1 MKRNLLV
8 ILVVVVAI
16 AIMIFAARKLKNYP
30 HYSKLPTAN
39 VKGKPAPDFTLT
51 SLDGK
56 TVQLSALKGKAVVLN
71 FWATWCAPCKIEV
84 PWLVDLQKQ
93 YGPEGLEIIG
103 IAMDEGSKEEVAEF
117 TKEMNI
123 NYTVAIGDEKI
134 AEAYGNILGLPTTF
148 YIGRDGNMISKVPGL
163 VSHKE
168 IEDNIKQAL
177 NQPATAAKTQAL
189 ESN

>member
-1 MKRNLLV
+1 VKRNLLV

-16 AIMIFAARKLKNYP
+16 AMMIFVARKLKNYP
-30 HYSKLPTAN
+30 HQSQLPTTN

-56 TVQLSALKGKAVVLN
+56 TVKLSDLKGKAVVLN

-93 YGPEGLEIIG
+93 YGPQGLEIIG
-103 IAMDEGSKEEVAEF
+103 VAMDEGGKEEVAEF
-117 TKEMNI
+117 AKEMNI
-123 NYTVAIGDEKI
+123 NYTIALGDDKI
-134 AEAYGNILGLPTTF
+134 SEAYGNVLGLPTTF
-148 YIGRDGNMISKVPGL
+148 YIGRDGNMIARVPGL
-163 VSHKE
+163 VSHKD

-177 NQPATAAKTQAL
+177 NQPATAATNTPPG
-189 ESN
+189 E